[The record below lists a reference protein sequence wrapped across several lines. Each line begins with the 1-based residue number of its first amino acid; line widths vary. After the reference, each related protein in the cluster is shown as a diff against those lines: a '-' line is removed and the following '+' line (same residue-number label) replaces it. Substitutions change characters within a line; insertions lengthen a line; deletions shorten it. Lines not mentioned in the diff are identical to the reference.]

1 MLPRCTALDQHLP
14 KQMYPPHSSISSQR
28 LPSHRTRRTRRPTS
42 SIHIAAASGSSSRA
56 TAHDGSTSGKESP
69 STPSGNVKSRT
80 QCSVPS
86 AESYGAL
93 PAEASPVVS
102 RETSPSP
109 RETAAMPPTPVGRRT
124 LSRSDLPC
132 FTNRR
137 HSICPAQTGC
147 ICHVLPR
154 QQYVVSHRARRIQRE
169 TATEHWEAASSCS
182 SRATAYALAAS
193 EEGEGITS
201 HQHLEI
207 TAPALGDVCRVSRNI
222 AVRRFTIGFT

>member
-109 RETAAMPPTPVGRRT
+109 EKRLPCRPRQSGSARCHDRICRASPTEGTRSVPPKPDVSATFFRGSSTSYPIGHDVFNGRPLPSTGRRHQVA
-124 LSRSDLPC
+124 PHV
-132 FTNRR
+132 RR
-137 HSICPAQTGC
+137 HTP
-147 ICHVLPR
+147 
-154 QQYVVSHRARRIQRE
+154 
-169 TATEHWEAASSCS
+169 
-182 SRATAYALAAS
+182 
-193 EEGEGITS
+193 
-201 HQHLEI
+201 
-207 TAPALGDVCRVSRNI
+207 
-222 AVRRFTIGFT
+222 